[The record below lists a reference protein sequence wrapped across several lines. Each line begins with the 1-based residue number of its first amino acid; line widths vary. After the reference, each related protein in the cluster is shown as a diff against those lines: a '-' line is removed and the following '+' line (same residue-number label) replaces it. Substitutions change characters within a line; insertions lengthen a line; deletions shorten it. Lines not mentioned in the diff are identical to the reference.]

1 MSFAISRTT
10 PFRALQASIGV
21 STYRLN
27 TIFVG
32 LDCVAKGVGDGGAIA
47 VTWSKP
53 SEKDAP
59 SVAHQAR
66 SFACAASLA
75 FSFDVVDAFLRAFA
89 NEQWLEFDPQTVR
102 IATKAETRK
111 GGSEYSIADRLQALL
126 KDLELENQ
134 LAVATA
140 ELFSRWRNAV
150 VHQADR
156 SNRLSPESK
165 AALVNAKSHFY
176 EKYSHIDIELALKNF
191 ESKNVPVAKEVT
203 TLIAI
208 MVNGCRLLDEAAIRR
223 AAPDSKAMDR
233 IAERLLRASLGSG
246 TRGTDSWTHL
256 AASWHGN
263 ESNKL
268 ALLKKVLPSIGLTPT
283 TKAISP
289 ALSESFCKDLASLN
303 LGDLAN
309 RFEIDRG

>member
-1 MSFAISRTT
+1 MTFAISRTAS
-10 PFRALQASIGV
+10 FRSLQASIGV

-32 LDCVAKGVGDGGAIA
+32 LDCIARGMGHGGALA

-53 SEKDAP
+53 LEKDAP

-75 FSFDVVDAFLRAFA
+75 FSFDVVDSFLRALA
-89 NEQWLEFDPQTVR
+89 NEEWLEFDPQTVR

-111 GGSEYSIADRLQALL
+111 GGAEYSFSDRMRALL
-126 KDLELENQ
+126 EDLKLECELI
-134 LAVATA
+134 VATA

-165 AALVNAKSHFY
+165 AVLVSAKSHFH
-176 EKYSHIDIELALKNF
+176 EKYSHMDIQLALENF
-191 ESKNVPVAKEVT
+191 EGKNVPVAKEVT

-208 MVNGCRLLDEAAIRR
+208 MVNGCRRLDEAAIRR
-223 AAPDSKAMDR
+223 AAPDSKAMER
-233 IAERLLRASLGSG
+233 VAETLLRKSFGSG
-246 TRGTDSWTHL
+246 TSGTASWNHL
-256 AASWHGN
+256 STSWHG
-263 ESNKL
+263 SDANKL
-268 ALLKKVLPSIGLTPT
+268 ALLKKVLPSVGLTPT
-283 TKAISP
+283 TKPVSP
-289 ALSESFCKDLASLN
+289 MLSESFCVDLASLS
-303 LGDLAN
+303 LGELAK
-309 RFEIDRG
+309 RYDIRRI

>member
-1 MSFAISRTT
+1 MTFAISRTA

-32 LDCVAKGVGDGGAIA
+32 LDCVAKGIGDGGTIA

-53 SEKDAP
+53 SAKDAP

-89 NEQWLEFDPQTVR
+89 NEEWLEFDPQTVR
-102 IATKAETRK
+102 IATKADTPK
-111 GGSEYSIADRLQALL
+111 GGAEYSIADRLQALL
-126 KDLELENQ
+126 KDLELKDK

-156 SNRLSPESK
+156 SNRLSHESK
-165 AALVNAKSHFY
+165 AALLNAKSHFY

-233 IAERLLRASLGSG
+233 IAETLLRASFGSG
-246 TRGTDSWTHL
+246 TRGTDSWKHL
-256 AASWHGN
+256 AASWHG
-263 ESNKL
+263 SDTNKL
-268 ALLKKVLPSIGLTPT
+268 KLLKRVLPSVGLTPT
-283 TKAISP
+283 TKPVSP
-289 ALSESFCKDLASLN
+289 ALSESFCTDLASLN
-303 LGDLAN
+303 FGELAK
-309 RFEIDRG
+309 RFEIHCG